1 MPIVQD
7 QRYTQSQVAG
17 PINTGLF
24 AQTPVQE
31 PPPGTLDVLSSALRQ
46 SSIAGAGYERLA
58 NHDPDMPDAPP
69 NWDALDHIQGFEDFA
84 SDLAD
89 AQTPS
94 DLEGAKSRIR
104 GMQDDRE
111 VLHRAGFAGTA
122 AELGTTLLDPSFL
135 VAAAVPELA
144 LGKSVMLGKTLTAI
158 ARGAVG
164 ASAYEAGMQSLQESR
179 SAADSAI
186 NITGGALLSGVLG
199 HLLNRIPESASKS
212 LRNTIDA
219 EAALVRSESGSA
231 AVARPTTLGEESIA
245 TGAKGLSSAMAKTPL
260 VGTDLDKIMTSES
273 VTARTALQDLA
284 DVPQILEKNKSG
296 IATPT
301 SVEAMVSKHDARVAD
316 FMDLAQDQWKAYR
329 ERVPKDERI
338 GKKDFYASIA
348 SASRRGD
355 TIGIPEADEAAKF
368 LRSRVFDPLKEDAQ
382 KLGLMD
388 DPVKEALAK
397 AETQA
402 VEEFVKVESGQ
413 IYGDYAA
420 KARAQIMK
428 RREFRNKVRD
438 RVSEPGD
445 YQHPEIEDAAN
456 SIRDLM
462 LQSAVKQEQGGA
474 ALTNYARRTRI
485 NKIMDEAYAAHE
497 KRLEPQSEKA
507 FAKRAAKVTA
517 TETDPDVQRMAKLL
531 RDQNEGSLK
540 NRVKPKTVD
549 PEKAAKPV
557 GAESYFRR
565 MYDRDVIRA
574 NLPEWHQVLYS
585 WFANQGKAE
594 PAEVTAAVEDVTRKI
609 LHADVGQANFAS
621 KVTVPA
627 AGPLKERTLAIP
639 DALIERFLIN
649 DPIRVARAYVRE
661 LAPQVE
667 MAKRFGDVDMKQ
679 QIQSVTDEYN
689 IKREAARSKEG
700 VSTAEKAEELKRLTD
715 QEKNTLEAIVR
726 IRDRV
731 LGRAGRLSPDAGEG
745 ERRAVM
751 AVRGWRN
758 FVASSK
764 LGGTALTGGLMDVAK
779 ITAQYGFLPTM
790 RKLTQLATSKE
801 FRALSFAQAR
811 RIGSAVEV
819 SLSRRVQVAYEGA
832 LTEGWT
838 QKMADGVYKY
848 TGLSHM
854 TDFTRTLSATLMENS
869 VLKAAEKVAAGKT
882 LQAFE
887 RSRLASLGL
896 GDDEMAGIAKQI
908 AEHGGE
914 VDGIRVS
921 GSADWTDKRLADIYD
936 AAILKESK
944 IAVQQPGAADRVWW
958 MDSETGKFLGQLK
971 TFSLSSPARLL
982 SGGLQ
987 MAGNRE
993 YAKAAR
999 FFGFMMIGGYLT
1011 HSLRQLVAGKLPTTD
1026 PLTAGSEAI
1035 AESGLLGVL
1044 PDVASPLTRRLGL
1057 FGESVRYADRS
1068 PYAAYGGP
1076 SVGALGDTWDV
1087 LYNRTQG
1094 GISASDLHALRRILP
1109 YQNVWWLR
1117 REINALEG
1125 ELAEGLDLKGA
1136 DAASFGERFARTE
1149 AMHSKG
1155 SGPLV
1160 AQAAGVQQ

>member
-1 MPIVQD
+1 MPIVPD
-7 QRYTQSQVAG
+7 QRYTQSAVAG
-17 PINTGLF
+17 QTNTALF
-24 AQTPVQE
+24 AQAPVQE
-31 PPPGTLDVLSSALRQ
+31 PTPGALDVVSSALRQ
-46 SSIAGAGYERLA
+46 STLAGAGYERLV

-69 NWDALDHIQGFEDFA
+69 HWDALDHIQGFEDYA

-94 DLEGAKSRIR
+94 HLEGLKSRIR
-104 GMQDDRE
+104 SMQQDRE

-122 AELGTTLLDPSFL
+122 TELGTTIFDPSFL
-135 VAAAVPELA
+135 VSAAVPELA
-144 LGKSVMLGKTLTAI
+144 IGKSVMLAKTATAI

-179 SAADSAI
+179 SATDSAI
-186 NITGGALLSGVLG
+186 NISGGALLSGVLG
-199 HLLNRIPESASKS
+199 HLLTRIPQSASKS
-212 LRNTIDA
+212 LRAAIDA
-219 EAALVRSESGSA
+219 EALPRSESGAA

-245 TGAKGLSSAMAKTPL
+245 SGAKGLSKAMAKTPL
-260 VGTDLDKIMTSES
+260 VGTDLDKIMASES

-284 DVPQILEKNKSG
+284 DVPQMLEKNKQG
-296 IATPT
+296 IATPM
-301 SVEAMVSKHDARVAD
+301 SVEGATAKHDARVAD
-316 FMDLAQDQWKAYR
+316 FMDFSNEQWKAYR
-329 ERVPKDERI
+329 ERVPKEERI
-338 GKKDFYASIA
+338 SRADFQTSIA
-348 SASRRGD
+348 SAARRGD
-355 TIGIPEADEAAKF
+355 TVGIPEVDEAAKF
-368 LRSRVFDPLKEDAQ
+368 LRSRVFDPLKEEAQ

-388 DPVKEALAK
+388 DPVKEAQAK
-397 AETQA
+397 AQTEA
-402 VEEFVKVESGQ
+402 VDEFVKAESAQ
-413 IYGDYAA
+413 IYTDYAA

-428 RREFRNKVRD
+428 RRDFRKQVRE

-456 SIRDLM
+456 QIRDLM
-462 LQSAVKQEQGGA
+462 LESAVKQEQGGA
-474 ALTNYARRTRI
+474 AMTNFARRTRI
-485 NKIMDEAYAAHE
+485 NRIMDEAYAAHE
-497 KRLEPQSEKA
+497 KRLQPESAKA
-507 FAKRAAKVTA
+507 FAKRAEKASA
-517 TETDPDVQRMAKLL
+517 AETDPDVQRMAKLL
-531 RDQNEGSLK
+531 RDQNDGNLK
-540 NRVKPKTVD
+540 GRVKAKAVD

-574 NLPEWHQVLYS
+574 NLPEWHQVLYR
-585 WFANQGKAE
+585 WFENQGKAE
-594 PAEVTAAVEDVTRKI
+594 AHEITAAVEDVTKKI

-627 AGPLKERTLAIP
+627 AGPLKERTLAVP
-639 DALIERFLIN
+639 DALIEKFLIN
-649 DPIRVARAYVRE
+649 DPNRVARAYVRE

-667 MAKRFGDVDMKQ
+667 LAKRFGDVDMKQ
-679 QIQSVTDEYN
+679 QIQSISDEYN
-689 IKREAARSKEG
+689 IKREAVRNQDG
-700 VSTAEKAEELKRLTD
+700 VSTAEKSKELKRLTD
-715 QEKNTLEAIVR
+715 QEKDTLEALVR
-726 IRDRV
+726 IRDRI
-731 LGRAGRLSPDAGEG
+731 LGRAGRMSPDAGEG

-751 AVRGWRN
+751 ASRGWRN

-790 RKLTQLATSKE
+790 KKLTQLVTSKE
-801 FRALSFAQAR
+801 FRDLSTAQAR
-811 RIGSAVEV
+811 RVGSAVEV
-819 SLSRRVQVAYEGA
+819 ALSKRVQVAYEGA

-869 VLKAAEKVAAGKT
+869 VLKAAGRMAEGKA
-882 LQAFE
+882 LGAFE

-896 GDDEMAGIAKQI
+896 GDEELAGIARQI
-908 AEHGGE
+908 EQHGGE
-914 VDGIRVS
+914 VGGIRVS
-921 GSADWTDKRLADIYD
+921 GSADWTDKRLADLYD

-958 MDSETGKFLGQLK
+958 MDKEIGKFLGQLK
-971 TFSLSSPARLL
+971 TFSLSSPTRLL
-982 SGGLQ
+982 AGGLQ

-993 YAKAAR
+993 YARAAR

-1011 HSLRQLVAGKLPTTD
+1011 HSLRQLVAGKQPTTD
-1026 PLTAGSEAI
+1026 PLTASSEAI

-1068 PYAAYGGP
+1068 PFAAYGGP
-1076 SVGALGDTWDV
+1076 SVGALGDVWDV
-1087 LYNRTQG
+1087 AYNRTAG
-1094 GISASDLHALRRILP
+1094 GVTASDLHALRRILP

-1125 ELAEGLDLKGA
+1125 ELAEGLNLKGA
-1136 DAASFGERFARTE
+1136 DSATFVQRLERTE
-1149 AMHSKG
+1149 AMPNKRT
-1155 SGPLV
+1155 GPLV
-1160 AQAAGVQQ
+1160 AQSGVQQ